1 MAAAGGTVFFV
12 PVQHVDSFTVTAIMD
27 VHHKR
32 NSFLL
37 GDKSLC
43 PDKHIVPFRQKIHN
57 EKTFTIF
64 DRKAARRES
73 VEEQYKKKKTG
84 SAKKA
89 APHGIKDRKSA
100 SEQKKKAQRAERI
113 PERKKSNWDDGEFL
127 DDWDEVSGKTAAH
140 SNKRRVKKPAGKSSQ
155 TFHEKSSQ
163 TFHEKSS
170 QNRTVKRSA
179 SASTAASGR
188 NRKRRSARKEP
199 MAALDIAIALTG
211 VLVLAAAAFTTSMYL
226 GRNEQNKQ
234 MEAVAAVGKNLEA
247 IGMSGE
253 EVLSAVAVA
262 AQNVSEEASEE
273 ETTETENGY
282 EEKDLEANVDV
293 ILKLSS
299 MQKDMKIKFAD
310 KNSGKLIGNQPF
322 TVKLEGASSQNAK
335 DDDKDGIIYL
345 KDLKAGDYVVTVTG
359 PDEISGR
366 KAAGIS
372 GRVTVK
378 DKIEYKK
385 VDVTD
390 EIKKESEINVAK
402 EDTAIAPAVESVLQD
417 TVEWVASTKTPAGNG
432 QEYEEVGKS
441 DIPEPAQARLLEPEI
456 KYAYFAKE
464 TQIAVFDQPREESPA
479 ERENTPPSESE
490 SSSESESTKPSESES
505 TKSTESESES
515 GSSKPT
521 ESESTKPSESESTKP
536 SESESA
542 TESSTAATEPTKTPE
557 TKPEEIKVKKIT
569 ISGSAT
575 VEVGQT
581 VSLSVTV
588 SPDNAANKS
597 VRWEIVSGKEF
608 ASVDDK
614 GTVKGVKAGEAKIK
628 AVAQD
633 GSNVESGIS
642 TVKVTEKKIN
652 RGDTKTLLKDKNGNQ
667 LYCKDGDTYREATT
681 ADYYTKDKFYRK
693 KANVEYRYTGW
704 QTIDGRRFFYDK
716 NGTAVTGEQ
725 VIQGGDGSLNTG
737 TVMGIDISKHNG
749 NIDWNAVKNS
759 GVQYVILRCGY
770 RGSASGVLV
779 EDQKFKSNIQG
790 ATAAGLKVGIYFFS
804 QAVNEVEAVEE
815 ASMTLSLIKKYR
827 ITYPVYIDV
836 ESANGRA
843 DGISKAARTSVINA
857 FCQTIRNSGY
867 TPGLYANKNWLT
879 EKINTGALGG
889 CKIWL
894 AQYVA
899 APTYGGRYEMW
910 QYSSR
915 GSIAGIKGNVDLNV
929 SYMGY

>member
-1 MAAAGGTVFFV
+1 M
-12 PVQHVDSFTVTAIMD
+12 
-27 VHHKR
+27 
-32 NSFLL
+32 
-37 GDKSLC
+37 
-43 PDKHIVPFRQKIHN
+43 
-57 EKTFTIF
+57 
-64 DRKAARRES
+64 
-73 VEEQYKKKKTG
+73 EEQHKKKKSG

-89 APHGIKDRKSA
+89 APHGIKDRKSV

-113 PERKKSNWDDGEFL
+113 PERKKSNRDDGKFL
-127 DDWDEVSGKTAAH
+127 DDWDEVSGKTAVH

-155 TFHEKSSQ
+155 
-163 TFHEKSS
+163 
-170 QNRTVKRSA
+170 NRTVKRSA
-179 SASTAASGR
+179 SALTAASGR
-188 NRKRRSARKEP
+188 NRKHRSARKEP

-273 ETTETENGY
+273 ETTETETGY

-464 TQIAVFDQPREESPA
+464 TQIAVFNQPREESPA
-479 ERENTPPSESE
+479 EGENTPPSESE
-490 SSSESESTKPSESES
+490 SSSESESTKPSESEG
-505 TKSTESESES
+505 TKPSESESES

-557 TKPEEIKVKKIT
+557 TKPEDVKVKKIT

-581 VSLSVTV
+581 VSLSAAV

-608 ASVDDK
+608 VSVDDK

-704 QTIDGRRFFYDK
+704 QTIDGKRFFYDK

-725 VIQGGDGSLNTG
+725 VIQGVKYTFNGDGSLNTG

-779 EDQKFKSNIQG
+779 EDQKFKKNIQG

-815 ASMTLSLIKKYR
+815 ASMTLSLIKNYR

>member
-1 MAAAGGTVFFV
+1 M
-12 PVQHVDSFTVTAIMD
+12 
-27 VHHKR
+27 
-32 NSFLL
+32 
-37 GDKSLC
+37 
-43 PDKHIVPFRQKIHN
+43 
-57 EKTFTIF
+57 
-64 DRKAARRES
+64 
-73 VEEQYKKKKTG
+73 EEQHKKKKTG

-89 APHGIKDRKSA
+89 APHGIKDRKSV

-140 SNKRRVKKPAGKSSQ
+140 SSKRRVKKSAG
-155 TFHEKSSQ
+155 KSSQ

-170 QNRTVKRSA
+170 QNRTAKRPGSA
-179 SASTAASGR
+179 SAAASGR
-188 NRKRRSARKEP
+188 NRNRRSARKEP

-234 MEAVAAVGKNLEA
+234 MEAVAAVGKNLED

-262 AQNVSEEASEE
+262 AQNASEEASEE
-273 ETTETENGY
+273 ETTETETGY

-310 KNSGKLIGNQPF
+310 KSSGKLIGNQPF
-322 TVKLEGASSQNAK
+322 TVKLEGASNQNAK

-366 KAAGIS
+366 KTAGIS

-402 EDTAIAPAVESVLQD
+402 EDTAIAPSVESVLQD

-464 TQIAVFDQPREESPA
+464 TQIAVFEQPREESPA
-479 ERENTPPSESE
+479 ESENTPPSESE
-490 SSSESESTKPSESES
+490 SSSESESTKPSESETAKPS
-505 TKSTESESES
+505 ESASES

-557 TKPEEIKVKKIT
+557 TKPEEVKVKKIT

-581 VSLSVTV
+581 ISLSAAV

-608 ASVDDK
+608 VSVDDK

-642 TVKVTEKKIN
+642 TVKVTEKKTN
-652 RGDTKTLLKDKNGNQ
+652 RGDTKTLLKDKKGNQ

-704 QTIDGRRFFYDK
+704 QTIDGKRFFYDK

-725 VIQGGDGSLNTG
+725 VIQGVKYTFNGDGSLNTG

-815 ASMTLSLIKKYR
+815 ASMTLSLIKNYR

-843 DGISKAARTSVINA
+843 DGISNAARTSVINA

>member
-1 MAAAGGTVFFV
+1 M
-12 PVQHVDSFTVTAIMD
+12 
-27 VHHKR
+27 
-32 NSFLL
+32 
-37 GDKSLC
+37 
-43 PDKHIVPFRQKIHN
+43 
-57 EKTFTIF
+57 
-64 DRKAARRES
+64 
-73 VEEQYKKKKTG
+73 EEQHKKKKTG

-89 APHGIKDRKSA
+89 APHGIKNRKSV

-113 PERKKSNWDDGEFL
+113 PERKKSNRDDGEFL

-155 TFHEKSSQ
+155 
-163 TFHEKSS
+163 
-170 QNRTVKRSA
+170 NRTVKRSA

-188 NRKRRSARKEP
+188 NRKHRSARKEP

-273 ETTETENGY
+273 ETTETGY

-479 ERENTPPSESE
+479 EGENTPPTESE
-490 SSSESESTKPSESES
+490 SSSESESTKPSESEG
-505 TKSTESESES
+505 TKPSESESES

-557 TKPEEIKVKKIT
+557 TKPEEVKVKKIT

-608 ASVDDK
+608 VSVDDK

-704 QTIDGRRFFYDK
+704 QTIDGKRFFYDK

-725 VIQGGDGSLNTG
+725 VIQGVKYTFNGDGSLNTG

-779 EDQKFKSNIQG
+779 EDQKFKRNIQG

-815 ASMTLSLIKKYR
+815 ASMTLSLIKNYR

-915 GSIAGIKGNVDLNV
+915 GAIAGIKGNVDLNV

>member
-1 MAAAGGTVFFV
+1 MEG
-12 PVQHVDSFTVTAIMD
+12 QH
-27 VHHKR
+27 
-32 NSFLL
+32 
-37 GDKSLC
+37 
-43 PDKHIVPFRQKIHN
+43 
-57 EKTFTIF
+57 
-64 DRKAARRES
+64 
-73 VEEQYKKKKTG
+73 KKKKTG
-84 SAKKA
+84 TAKKA
-89 APHGIKDRKSA
+89 APHGIKDRKSV

-113 PERKKSNWDDGEFL
+113 SERKKSNRDDGEFL

-163 TFHEKSS
+163 
-170 QNRTVKRSA
+170 NRTVKRSA
-179 SASTAASGR
+179 SALTAASGR
-188 NRKRRSARKEP
+188 NRTHRSARKEP

-262 AQNVSEEASEE
+262 AQNASEEASEE
-273 ETTETENGY
+273 ETAETETGY

-479 ERENTPPSESE
+479 ESENTPPTESE
-490 SSSESESTKPSESES
+490 SSSESESTKPSESEG
-505 TKSTESESES
+505 TKPTESESES

-542 TESSTAATEPTKTPE
+542 TESSTAATEPMKTPE

-608 ASVDDK
+608 VSVDDK

-633 GSNVESGIS
+633 GSDVESGIS

-704 QTIDGRRFFYDK
+704 QTIDGKRFFYDK

-725 VIQGGDGSLNTG
+725 VIQGVKYTFNGDGSLNTG

-779 EDQKFKSNIQG
+779 EDQKFRSNIQG

-815 ASMTLSLIKKYR
+815 ASMTLSLIKNYK

>member
-1 MAAAGGTVFFV
+1 M
-12 PVQHVDSFTVTAIMD
+12 
-27 VHHKR
+27 
-32 NSFLL
+32 
-37 GDKSLC
+37 
-43 PDKHIVPFRQKIHN
+43 
-57 EKTFTIF
+57 
-64 DRKAARRES
+64 
-73 VEEQYKKKKTG
+73 EEQHKKKKTG

-89 APHGIKDRKSA
+89 APHGIKDRKSV

-155 TFHEKSSQ
+155 
-163 TFHEKSS
+163 
-170 QNRTVKRSA
+170 NRTVKRSA

-188 NRKRRSARKEP
+188 NRKHRSARKEP

-262 AQNVSEEASEE
+262 AQNVSEETSEE
-273 ETTETENGY
+273 ETTETETGY

-366 KAAGIS
+366 KAVGIS

-417 TVEWVASTKTPAGNG
+417 TVEWVESTKTPAGNG

-464 TQIAVFDQPREESPA
+464 TQIAVFNQPREESPA
-479 ERENTPPSESE
+479 ESENTPPSESE
-490 SSSESESTKPSESES
+490 SSSESESTKPSESEG
-505 TKSTESESES
+505 TKPSESESES

-608 ASVDDK
+608 VSVDDK

-704 QTIDGRRFFYDK
+704 QTIDGKRFFYDK

-725 VIQGGDGSLNTG
+725 VIQGVKYTFNGDGSLNTG

-779 EDQKFKSNIQG
+779 EDQKFKRNIQG

>member
-1 MAAAGGTVFFV
+1 MEG
-12 PVQHVDSFTVTAIMD
+12 QH
-27 VHHKR
+27 
-32 NSFLL
+32 
-37 GDKSLC
+37 
-43 PDKHIVPFRQKIHN
+43 
-57 EKTFTIF
+57 
-64 DRKAARRES
+64 
-73 VEEQYKKKKTG
+73 KKKKTG
-84 SAKKA
+84 TAKKA
-89 APHGIKDRKSA
+89 APHGIKDRKSV

-113 PERKKSNWDDGEFL
+113 SERKKSNRDDGEFL

-163 TFHEKSS
+163 
-170 QNRTVKRSA
+170 NRTVKRSA
-179 SASTAASGR
+179 SALTAASGR
-188 NRKRRSARKEP
+188 NRTHRSARKEP

-262 AQNVSEEASEE
+262 AQNASEEASEE
-273 ETTETENGY
+273 ETTETETGY

-464 TQIAVFDQPREESPA
+464 TQIAVFDQPREEAPA
-479 ERENTPPSESE
+479 ESENTPPTESE
-490 SSSESESTKPSESES
+490 SSSESESTKPSESEG
-505 TKSTESESES
+505 TKPTESESES

-608 ASVDDK
+608 VSVDDK

-633 GSNVESGIS
+633 GSDVESGIS

-704 QTIDGRRFFYDK
+704 QTIDGKRFFYDK

-725 VIQGGDGSLNTG
+725 VIQGVKYTFNGDGSLNTG

-843 DGISKAARTSVINA
+843 DGISKEARTSVINA

>member
-1 MAAAGGTVFFV
+1 M
-12 PVQHVDSFTVTAIMD
+12 
-27 VHHKR
+27 
-32 NSFLL
+32 
-37 GDKSLC
+37 
-43 PDKHIVPFRQKIHN
+43 
-57 EKTFTIF
+57 
-64 DRKAARRES
+64 
-73 VEEQYKKKKTG
+73 EEQHKKKKSG

-89 APHGIKDRKSA
+89 APHGIKDRKSV

-113 PERKKSNWDDGEFL
+113 PDRKKSNRDDGEFL

-163 TFHEKSS
+163 
-170 QNRTVKRSA
+170 NRTVKRSV

-188 NRKRRSARKEP
+188 NRKHRSARKEP

-262 AQNVSEEASEE
+262 AQNVSEEVSGE
-273 ETTETENGY
+273 ETTETETETGY

-366 KAAGIS
+366 KTAGIS

-464 TQIAVFDQPREESPA
+464 TQIAVFDQPREEAPA
-479 ERENTPPSESE
+479 ENENTPPTESE
-490 SSSESESTKPSESES
+490 SSSESESTKPSESEG
-505 TKSTESESES
+505 TKPSESESES

-581 VSLSVTV
+581 VSFSVTV

-608 ASVDDK
+608 VSVDDK

-633 GSNVESGIS
+633 GSDVESGIS

-704 QTIDGRRFFYDK
+704 QTIDGKRFFYDK

-725 VIQGGDGSLNTG
+725 VIQGVKYTFNGDGSLNTG

-779 EDQKFKSNIQG
+779 EDQKFRSNIQG

-815 ASMTLSLIKKYR
+815 ASMTLSLIKNYK

>member
-1 MAAAGGTVFFV
+1 M
-12 PVQHVDSFTVTAIMD
+12 
-27 VHHKR
+27 
-32 NSFLL
+32 
-37 GDKSLC
+37 
-43 PDKHIVPFRQKIHN
+43 
-57 EKTFTIF
+57 
-64 DRKAARRES
+64 
-73 VEEQYKKKKTG
+73 EEQHKKKKTG

-89 APHGIKDRKSA
+89 APHGIKDRKSV

-163 TFHEKSS
+163 
-170 QNRTVKRSA
+170 NRAVKRSA

-188 NRKRRSARKEP
+188 NRKHRSARKEP

-273 ETTETENGY
+273 ETTETETGY

-417 TVEWVASTKTPAGNG
+417 TVEWVESTKTPAGNG

-479 ERENTPPSESE
+479 ESENTPPSESE
-490 SSSESESTKPSESES
+490 SSS
-505 TKSTESESES
+505 
-515 GSSKPT
+515 

-608 ASVDDK
+608 VSVDDK

-704 QTIDGRRFFYDK
+704 QTIDGKRFFYDK

-725 VIQGGDGSLNTG
+725 VIQGVKYTFNGDGSLNTG

-779 EDQKFKSNIQG
+779 EDQKFKRNIQG

-815 ASMTLSLIKKYR
+815 ASMTLSLIKNYR

-899 APTYGGRYEMW
+899 APTYAGRYEMW

>member
-1 MAAAGGTVFFV
+1 M
-12 PVQHVDSFTVTAIMD
+12 
-27 VHHKR
+27 
-32 NSFLL
+32 
-37 GDKSLC
+37 
-43 PDKHIVPFRQKIHN
+43 
-57 EKTFTIF
+57 
-64 DRKAARRES
+64 
-73 VEEQYKKKKTG
+73 EEQHKKKKTG

-89 APHGIKDRKSA
+89 APHGIKDRKSV

-163 TFHEKSS
+163 
-170 QNRTVKRSA
+170 NRTVKRSG

-188 NRKRRSARKEP
+188 NRKHRSARKEP

-226 GRNEQNKQ
+226 RRNEQNKQ
-234 MEAVAAVGKNLEA
+234 MEAVAVVGKNLEA

-262 AQNVSEEASEE
+262 AQNAPEEASEE
-273 ETTETENGY
+273 ETTETETGY

-464 TQIAVFDQPREESPA
+464 TQIAVFDQTREESPA
-479 ERENTPPSESE
+479 ENENTPPTESE
-490 SSSESESTKPSESES
+490 SSS
-505 TKSTESESES
+505 
-515 GSSKPT
+515 

-542 TESSTAATEPTKTPE
+542 TESSTAVTEPTKTPE
-557 TKPEEIKVKKIT
+557 TKPEEVKVKKIT

-608 ASVDDK
+608 VSVDDK

-704 QTIDGRRFFYDK
+704 QTIDGKRFFYDK

-725 VIQGGDGSLNTG
+725 VIQGVKYTFNGDGSLNTG

>member
-1 MAAAGGTVFFV
+1 M
-12 PVQHVDSFTVTAIMD
+12 
-27 VHHKR
+27 
-32 NSFLL
+32 
-37 GDKSLC
+37 
-43 PDKHIVPFRQKIHN
+43 
-57 EKTFTIF
+57 
-64 DRKAARRES
+64 
-73 VEEQYKKKKTG
+73 EEQHKKKKTG

-89 APHGIKDRKSA
+89 APHGIKNRKSV

-113 PERKKSNWDDGEFL
+113 PERKKSNRDDGEFL

-163 TFHEKSS
+163 
-170 QNRTVKRSA
+170 NRTVKRSG

-188 NRKRRSARKEP
+188 NRKHRSARKEP

-262 AQNVSEEASEE
+262 AQNASEEASEE
-273 ETTETENGY
+273 ETTETETGY

-464 TQIAVFDQPREESPA
+464 TQIAVFDQTREESPA
-479 ERENTPPSESE
+479 ENENTPPTESE
-490 SSSESESTKPSESES
+490 SSSESESTKPSESEG
-505 TKSTESESES
+505 TKPSESESES

-542 TESSTAATEPTKTPE
+542 TESSTAVTEPTKTPE
-557 TKPEEIKVKKIT
+557 TKPEEVKVKKIT

-608 ASVDDK
+608 VSVDDK

-642 TVKVTEKKIN
+642 TVKVTEKKTN

-704 QTIDGRRFFYDK
+704 QTIDGKRFFYDK

-725 VIQGGDGSLNTG
+725 VIQGVKYTFNGDGSLNTG

-779 EDQKFKSNIQG
+779 EDQKFKRNIQG

-815 ASMTLSLIKKYR
+815 ASMTLSLIKNYR

-915 GSIAGIKGNVDLNV
+915 GAIAGIKGNVDLNV

>member
-1 MAAAGGTVFFV
+1 M
-12 PVQHVDSFTVTAIMD
+12 
-27 VHHKR
+27 
-32 NSFLL
+32 
-37 GDKSLC
+37 
-43 PDKHIVPFRQKIHN
+43 
-57 EKTFTIF
+57 
-64 DRKAARRES
+64 
-73 VEEQYKKKKTG
+73 EEQHKKKKSG

-89 APHGIKDRKSA
+89 APHGIKDRKSV

-140 SNKRRVKKPAGKSSQ
+140 SSKRRVKKSAG
-155 TFHEKSSQ
+155 KSSQ

-170 QNRTVKRSA
+170 QNRTAKRPGSA
-179 SASTAASGR
+179 SAAASGR
-188 NRKRRSARKEP
+188 NRNRRSARKEP

-234 MEAVAAVGKNLEA
+234 MEAVAAVGKNLED

-262 AQNVSEEASEE
+262 AQNASEEASEE
-273 ETTETENGY
+273 ETTETETGY

-322 TVKLEGASSQNAK
+322 TVKLEGASNQNAK

-366 KAAGIS
+366 KTAGIS

-402 EDTAIAPAVESVLQD
+402 EDTAIAPSVESVLQD

-464 TQIAVFDQPREESPA
+464 TQIAVFEQPREESPA
-479 ERENTPPSESE
+479 ESENTPPSESE

-505 TKSTESESES
+505 TKPSESASES

-557 TKPEEIKVKKIT
+557 TKPEEVKVKKIT

-581 VSLSVTV
+581 VSLSAAV

-608 ASVDDK
+608 VSVDDK

-642 TVKVTEKKIN
+642 TVKVTEKKTN

-704 QTIDGRRFFYDK
+704 QTIDGKRFFYDK

-725 VIQGGDGSLNTG
+725 VIQGVKYTFNGDGSLNTG

-815 ASMTLSLIKKYR
+815 ASMTLSLIKNYR

-899 APTYGGRYEMW
+899 APTYAGRYEMW

>member
-1 MAAAGGTVFFV
+1 M
-12 PVQHVDSFTVTAIMD
+12 
-27 VHHKR
+27 
-32 NSFLL
+32 
-37 GDKSLC
+37 
-43 PDKHIVPFRQKIHN
+43 
-57 EKTFTIF
+57 
-64 DRKAARRES
+64 
-73 VEEQYKKKKTG
+73 EEQHKKKKTG

-89 APHGIKDRKSA
+89 APHGIKDRKSV

-155 TFHEKSSQ
+155 
-163 TFHEKSS
+163 
-170 QNRTVKRSA
+170 NRTVKRSA

-188 NRKRRSARKEP
+188 NRKHRSARKEP

-262 AQNVSEEASEE
+262 AQNVSVEASEE
-273 ETTETENGY
+273 ETTETGY

-479 ERENTPPSESE
+479 EGENTPPTESE
-490 SSSESESTKPSESES
+490 SSSESESTKPSESEG
-505 TKSTESESES
+505 TKPSESESES

-557 TKPEEIKVKKIT
+557 TKPEEVKVKKIT

-608 ASVDDK
+608 VSVDDK

-704 QTIDGRRFFYDK
+704 QTIDGKRFFYDK

-725 VIQGGDGSLNTG
+725 VIQGVKYTFNGDGSLNTG

-779 EDQKFKSNIQG
+779 EDQKFKRNIQG

-815 ASMTLSLIKKYR
+815 ASMTLSLIKNYR

>member
-1 MAAAGGTVFFV
+1 M
-12 PVQHVDSFTVTAIMD
+12 
-27 VHHKR
+27 
-32 NSFLL
+32 
-37 GDKSLC
+37 
-43 PDKHIVPFRQKIHN
+43 
-57 EKTFTIF
+57 
-64 DRKAARRES
+64 
-73 VEEQYKKKKTG
+73 EEQHKKKKTG

-89 APHGIKDRKSA
+89 APHGIKDRKSV

-113 PERKKSNWDDGEFL
+113 PERKKSNRDDGEFL
-127 DDWDEVSGKTAAH
+127 DDWDEVSGKTAVH
-140 SNKRRVKKPAGKSSQ
+140 SNKHRVKKPAG
-155 TFHEKSSQ
+155 KSSQ

-188 NRKRRSARKEP
+188 NRKHRSARKEP

-247 IGMSGE
+247 IGMPGE

-262 AQNVSEEASEE
+262 AQNAPEEVSEE
-273 ETTETENGY
+273 ETTETETETGY

-479 ERENTPPSESE
+479 ESENTPPTESE
-490 SSSESESTKPSESES
+490 SSSESESTKPSESEG
-505 TKSTESESES
+505 TKPSESESES

-608 ASVDDK
+608 VSVDDK

-667 LYCKDGDTYREATT
+667 LYYKDGDTYREATT

-704 QTIDGRRFFYDK
+704 QTIDGKRFFYDK

-725 VIQGGDGSLNTG
+725 VIQGVKYTFNGDGSLNTG

-804 QAVNEVEAVEE
+804 QAVNEMEAVEE

>member
-1 MAAAGGTVFFV
+1 M
-12 PVQHVDSFTVTAIMD
+12 
-27 VHHKR
+27 
-32 NSFLL
+32 
-37 GDKSLC
+37 
-43 PDKHIVPFRQKIHN
+43 
-57 EKTFTIF
+57 
-64 DRKAARRES
+64 
-73 VEEQYKKKKTG
+73 EEQHKKKKTG

-89 APHGIKDRKSA
+89 APHGIKDRKSV

-127 DDWDEVSGKTAAH
+127 DDWDEVSGKTAVH
-140 SNKRRVKKPAGKSSQ
+140 SNKRRVKKPAG
-155 TFHEKSSQ
+155 KSSQ

-262 AQNVSEEASEE
+262 AQNVSEEVSEE
-273 ETTETENGY
+273 ETTETETGY

-417 TVEWVASTKTPAGNG
+417 TVEWVESTKTPAGNG

-464 TQIAVFDQPREESPA
+464 TQIAVFDQPREEAPA
-479 ERENTPPSESE
+479 ESENTPPTESE
-490 SSSESESTKPSESES
+490 SSS
-505 TKSTESESES
+505 
-515 GSSKPT
+515 

-557 TKPEEIKVKKIT
+557 TKPEEVKVKKIT

-608 ASVDDK
+608 VSVDDK

-704 QTIDGRRFFYDK
+704 QTIDGKRFFYDK

-725 VIQGGDGSLNTG
+725 VIQGVKYTFNGDGSLNTG

>member
-1 MAAAGGTVFFV
+1 M
-12 PVQHVDSFTVTAIMD
+12 
-27 VHHKR
+27 
-32 NSFLL
+32 
-37 GDKSLC
+37 
-43 PDKHIVPFRQKIHN
+43 
-57 EKTFTIF
+57 
-64 DRKAARRES
+64 
-73 VEEQYKKKKTG
+73 EEQHKKKKTG

-89 APHGIKDRKSA
+89 APHGIKDRKSV

-163 TFHEKSS
+163 
-170 QNRTVKRSA
+170 NRTVKRSA

-188 NRKRRSARKEP
+188 NRKHRSARKEP

-273 ETTETENGY
+273 ETTETGY

-366 KAAGIS
+366 KAVGIS

-479 ERENTPPSESE
+479 EGENTPPSESE
-490 SSSESESTKPSESES
+490 SSSESESTKPSESEG
-505 TKSTESESES
+505 TKPTESESES

-557 TKPEEIKVKKIT
+557 TKPEEVKVKKIT

-581 VSLSVTV
+581 VSLSAAV

-608 ASVDDK
+608 VSVDDK

-642 TVKVTEKKIN
+642 AVKVTEKKIN

-704 QTIDGRRFFYDK
+704 QTIDGKRFFYDK

-725 VIQGGDGSLNTG
+725 VIQGVKYTFNGDGSLNTG

-779 EDQKFKSNIQG
+779 EDQKFKRNIQG

-815 ASMTLSLIKKYR
+815 ASMTLSLIKNYR

-929 SYMGY
+929 SYMSY

>member
-1 MAAAGGTVFFV
+1 M
-12 PVQHVDSFTVTAIMD
+12 
-27 VHHKR
+27 
-32 NSFLL
+32 
-37 GDKSLC
+37 
-43 PDKHIVPFRQKIHN
+43 
-57 EKTFTIF
+57 
-64 DRKAARRES
+64 
-73 VEEQYKKKKTG
+73 EEQHKKKKTG
-84 SAKKA
+84 SAKKT
-89 APHGIKDRKSA
+89 APNGIKDRKSV

-163 TFHEKSS
+163 
-170 QNRTVKRSA
+170 NRAVKRSA

-273 ETTETENGY
+273 ETTETETGY

-417 TVEWVASTKTPAGNG
+417 TVEWVESTKTPAGNG

-464 TQIAVFDQPREESPA
+464 TQIAVFNQPREESPA
-479 ERENTPPSESE
+479 ESENTPPSESE
-490 SSSESESTKPSESES
+490 SSS
-505 TKSTESESES
+505 
-515 GSSKPT
+515 

-557 TKPEEIKVKKIT
+557 TKPEEVKVKKIT

-608 ASVDDK
+608 VSVDDK

-704 QTIDGRRFFYDK
+704 QTIDGKRFFYDK

-725 VIQGGDGSLNTG
+725 VIQGVKYTFNGDGSLNTG

-899 APTYGGRYEMW
+899 APTYAGRYEMW

>member
-1 MAAAGGTVFFV
+1 M
-12 PVQHVDSFTVTAIMD
+12 
-27 VHHKR
+27 
-32 NSFLL
+32 
-37 GDKSLC
+37 
-43 PDKHIVPFRQKIHN
+43 
-57 EKTFTIF
+57 
-64 DRKAARRES
+64 
-73 VEEQYKKKKTG
+73 EEQHKKKKSG

-89 APHGIKDRKSA
+89 APHGIKDRKSV

-163 TFHEKSS
+163 
-170 QNRTVKRSA
+170 NRTAKRPGSA
-179 SASTAASGR
+179 SAAASGR

-234 MEAVAAVGKNLEA
+234 MEAVAAVGKNLED

-262 AQNVSEEASEE
+262 AQNASEEASEE
-273 ETTETENGY
+273 ETTETETGY

-310 KNSGKLIGNQPF
+310 KSSGKLIGNQPF

-366 KAAGIS
+366 KTAGIS

-402 EDTAIAPAVESVLQD
+402 EDTAVAPAVESVLQD

-464 TQIAVFDQPREESPA
+464 TQIAVFEQPREESPA
-479 ERENTPPSESE
+479 ESENTPPSESE

-505 TKSTESESES
+505 TKPSESASES

-557 TKPEEIKVKKIT
+557 TKPEEVKVKKIT

-581 VSLSVTV
+581 ISLSSAV

-608 ASVDDK
+608 VSVDDK

-642 TVKVTEKKIN
+642 TVKVTEKKTN

-704 QTIDGRRFFYDK
+704 QTIDGKRFFYDK

-725 VIQGGDGSLNTG
+725 VIQGVKYTFNGDGSLNTG

-815 ASMTLSLIKKYR
+815 ASMTLSLIKNYR

-899 APTYGGRYEMW
+899 APTYAGRYEMW

>member
-1 MAAAGGTVFFV
+1 M
-12 PVQHVDSFTVTAIMD
+12 
-27 VHHKR
+27 
-32 NSFLL
+32 
-37 GDKSLC
+37 
-43 PDKHIVPFRQKIHN
+43 
-57 EKTFTIF
+57 
-64 DRKAARRES
+64 
-73 VEEQYKKKKTG
+73 EEQHKKKKTG

-89 APHGIKDRKSA
+89 APHGIKDRKSV

-163 TFHEKSS
+163 
-170 QNRTVKRSA
+170 NRTVKRSG

-188 NRKRRSARKEP
+188 NRKHRSARKEP

-262 AQNVSEEASEE
+262 AQNASEEASEE
-273 ETTETENGY
+273 ETTETETGY

-464 TQIAVFDQPREESPA
+464 TQIAVFNQPREESPA
-479 ERENTPPSESE
+479 ESENTPPTESE
-490 SSSESESTKPSESES
+490 SSSESESTKP
-505 TKSTESESES
+505 TESESES

-542 TESSTAATEPTKTPE
+542 TESSTAATEPTKAPE
-557 TKPEEIKVKKIT
+557 TKPEEVKIKKIT

-608 ASVDDK
+608 VSVDDK

-704 QTIDGRRFFYDK
+704 QTIDGKRFFYDK

-725 VIQGGDGSLNTG
+725 VIQGVKYTFNGDGSLNTG

>member
-1 MAAAGGTVFFV
+1 M
-12 PVQHVDSFTVTAIMD
+12 
-27 VHHKR
+27 
-32 NSFLL
+32 
-37 GDKSLC
+37 
-43 PDKHIVPFRQKIHN
+43 
-57 EKTFTIF
+57 
-64 DRKAARRES
+64 
-73 VEEQYKKKKTG
+73 
-84 SAKKA
+84 
-89 APHGIKDRKSA
+89 
-100 SEQKKKAQRAERI
+100 
-113 PERKKSNWDDGEFL
+113 
-127 DDWDEVSGKTAAH
+127 
-140 SNKRRVKKPAGKSSQ
+140 
-155 TFHEKSSQ
+155 
-163 TFHEKSS
+163 
-170 QNRTVKRSA
+170 
-179 SASTAASGR
+179 
-188 NRKRRSARKEP
+188 
-199 MAALDIAIALTG
+199 
-211 VLVLAAAAFTTSMYL
+211 
-226 GRNEQNKQ
+226 
-234 MEAVAAVGKNLEA
+234 
-247 IGMSGE
+247 
-253 EVLSAVAVA
+253 
-262 AQNVSEEASEE
+262 
-273 ETTETENGY
+273 
-282 EEKDLEANVDV
+282 
-293 ILKLSS
+293 
-299 MQKDMKIKFAD
+299 
-310 KNSGKLIGNQPF
+310 
-322 TVKLEGASSQNAK
+322 
-335 DDDKDGIIYL
+335 
-345 KDLKAGDYVVTVTG
+345 
-359 PDEISGR
+359 
-366 KAAGIS
+366 
-372 GRVTVK
+372 TVK

-479 ERENTPPSESE
+479 ENENTPPSESE

-505 TKSTESESES
+505 TKPSESASESES
-515 GSSKPT
+515 SKPA

-557 TKPEEIKVKKIT
+557 TKPEEVKVKKIT
-569 ISGSAT
+569 IPGSAT

-581 VSLSVTV
+581 VSLSAAV

-597 VRWEIVSGKEF
+597 VRWEIVSGKDF
-608 ASVDDK
+608 VSVDDK

-633 GSNVESGIS
+633 GSNVESGTS
-642 TVKVTEKKIN
+642 TVKVTEKKVN

-704 QTIDGRRFFYDK
+704 QTIDGKRFFYDK

-725 VIQGGDGSLNTG
+725 VIQGVKYTFNGDGSLNTG

-815 ASMTLSLIKKYR
+815 ASMTLSLIKNYR

-879 EKINTGALGG
+879 EKIDTGALGG

>member
-1 MAAAGGTVFFV
+1 M
-12 PVQHVDSFTVTAIMD
+12 
-27 VHHKR
+27 
-32 NSFLL
+32 
-37 GDKSLC
+37 
-43 PDKHIVPFRQKIHN
+43 
-57 EKTFTIF
+57 
-64 DRKAARRES
+64 
-73 VEEQYKKKKTG
+73 EEQHKKKKSG

-89 APHGIKDRKSA
+89 APHGIKDRKSV

-140 SNKRRVKKPAGKSSQ
+140 SSKRRVKKPAGKR
-155 TFHEKSSQ
+155 SQ

-170 QNRTVKRSA
+170 QNRTAKRPGSA
-179 SASTAASGR
+179 SAAASGR

-234 MEAVAAVGKNLEA
+234 MEAVAAVGKNLED

-262 AQNVSEEASEE
+262 AQNASEEASEE
-273 ETTETENGY
+273 ETTETETGY

-366 KAAGIS
+366 KTAGIS

-402 EDTAIAPAVESVLQD
+402 EDTAIAPSVESVLQD

-464 TQIAVFDQPREESPA
+464 TQIAVFEQPREESPA
-479 ERENTPPSESE
+479 ESENTPPSESE

-505 TKSTESESES
+505 TKPSESASES

-557 TKPEEIKVKKIT
+557 TKPEEVKVKKIT

-581 VSLSVTV
+581 ISLSAAV

-608 ASVDDK
+608 VSVDDK

-642 TVKVTEKKIN
+642 TVKVTEKKTN

-704 QTIDGRRFFYDK
+704 QTIDGKRFFYDK

-725 VIQGGDGSLNTG
+725 VIQGVKYTFNGDGSLNTG

-815 ASMTLSLIKKYR
+815 ASMTLSLIKNYR

-843 DGISKAARTSVINA
+843 DGIPKAARTSVINA

-899 APTYGGRYEMW
+899 APTYAGRYEMW

>member
-1 MAAAGGTVFFV
+1 M
-12 PVQHVDSFTVTAIMD
+12 
-27 VHHKR
+27 
-32 NSFLL
+32 
-37 GDKSLC
+37 
-43 PDKHIVPFRQKIHN
+43 
-57 EKTFTIF
+57 
-64 DRKAARRES
+64 
-73 VEEQYKKKKTG
+73 EEQHKKKKTG

-89 APHGIKDRKSA
+89 APHGIKDRKSV

-113 PERKKSNWDDGEFL
+113 PERKKSNRDDGEFL

-163 TFHEKSS
+163 
-170 QNRTVKRSA
+170 NRTVKRSA
-179 SASTAASGR
+179 SALTAASGR
-188 NRKRRSARKEP
+188 NRKHRSARKEP

-262 AQNVSEEASEE
+262 AQNAPEEVSEE
-273 ETTETENGY
+273 ETTETETETGY

-366 KAAGIS
+366 KTAGIS

-385 VDVTD
+385 IDVTD

-464 TQIAVFDQPREESPA
+464 TQIAVFDQTREESPA
-479 ERENTPPSESE
+479 ENENTPPTESE
-490 SSSESESTKPSESES
+490 SSSESESTKPSESEG
-505 TKSTESESES
+505 TKPSESESES

-608 ASVDDK
+608 VSVDDK

-704 QTIDGRRFFYDK
+704 QTIDGKRFFYDK

-725 VIQGGDGSLNTG
+725 VIQGVKYTFNGDGSLNTG

-843 DGISKAARTSVINA
+843 DGISKEARTSVINA

>member
-1 MAAAGGTVFFV
+1 M
-12 PVQHVDSFTVTAIMD
+12 
-27 VHHKR
+27 
-32 NSFLL
+32 
-37 GDKSLC
+37 
-43 PDKHIVPFRQKIHN
+43 
-57 EKTFTIF
+57 
-64 DRKAARRES
+64 
-73 VEEQYKKKKTG
+73 EEQHKKKKTG

-89 APHGIKDRKSA
+89 APHGIKDRKSV

-113 PERKKSNWDDGEFL
+113 PERKKSNRDDGEFL

-155 TFHEKSSQ
+155 
-163 TFHEKSS
+163 
-170 QNRTVKRSA
+170 NRTVKRSA

-188 NRKRRSARKEP
+188 NRKHRSARKEP

-273 ETTETENGY
+273 ETTETEIGY

-490 SSSESESTKPSESES
+490 SSSESESTKPSESEG
-505 TKSTESESES
+505 TKPTESESES

-557 TKPEEIKVKKIT
+557 TKPEEVKVKKIT

-581 VSLSVTV
+581 VSLSAAV

-608 ASVDDK
+608 VSVDDK

-704 QTIDGRRFFYDK
+704 QTIDGKRFFYDK

-725 VIQGGDGSLNTG
+725 VIQGVKYTFNGDGSLNTG

>member
-73 VEEQYKKKKTG
+73 VEEQHKKKKTG

-89 APHGIKDRKSA
+89 APHGIKDRKSV

-163 TFHEKSS
+163 
-170 QNRTVKRSA
+170 NRAVKRSA

-273 ETTETENGY
+273 ETTETETGY

-417 TVEWVASTKTPAGNG
+417 TVEWVESTKTPAGNG
-432 QEYEEVGKS
+432 QEYE
-441 DIPEPAQARLLEPEI
+441 R
-456 KYAYFAKE
+456 
-464 TQIAVFDQPREESPA
+464 
-479 ERENTPPSESE
+479 PS
-490 SSSESESTKPSESES
+490 TR
-505 TKSTESESES
+505 
-515 GSSKPT
+515 
-521 ESESTKPSESESTKP
+521 
-536 SESESA
+536 
-542 TESSTAATEPTKTPE
+542 TA
-557 TKPEEIKVKKIT
+557 IT
-569 ISGSAT
+569 T
-575 VEVGQT
+575 
-581 VSLSVTV
+581 
-588 SPDNAANKS
+588 
-597 VRWEIVSGKEF
+597 
-608 ASVDDK
+608 
-614 GTVKGVKAGEAKIK
+614 
-628 AVAQD
+628 
-633 GSNVESGIS
+633 
-642 TVKVTEKKIN
+642 
-652 RGDTKTLLKDKNGNQ
+652 
-667 LYCKDGDTYREATT
+667 
-681 ADYYTKDKFYRK
+681 
-693 KANVEYRYTGW
+693 
-704 QTIDGRRFFYDK
+704 
-716 NGTAVTGEQ
+716 
-725 VIQGGDGSLNTG
+725 
-737 TVMGIDISKHNG
+737 
-749 NIDWNAVKNS
+749 
-759 GVQYVILRCGY
+759 
-770 RGSASGVLV
+770 
-779 EDQKFKSNIQG
+779 
-790 ATAAGLKVGIYFFS
+790 
-804 QAVNEVEAVEE
+804 
-815 ASMTLSLIKKYR
+815 
-827 ITYPVYIDV
+827 
-836 ESANGRA
+836 
-843 DGISKAARTSVINA
+843 
-857 FCQTIRNSGY
+857 
-867 TPGLYANKNWLT
+867 
-879 EKINTGALGG
+879 
-889 CKIWL
+889 
-894 AQYVA
+894 
-899 APTYGGRYEMW
+899 
-910 QYSSR
+910 
-915 GSIAGIKGNVDLNV
+915 
-929 SYMGY
+929 

>member
-1 MAAAGGTVFFV
+1 M
-12 PVQHVDSFTVTAIMD
+12 
-27 VHHKR
+27 
-32 NSFLL
+32 
-37 GDKSLC
+37 
-43 PDKHIVPFRQKIHN
+43 
-57 EKTFTIF
+57 
-64 DRKAARRES
+64 
-73 VEEQYKKKKTG
+73 EEQHKKKKTG

-89 APHGIKDRKSA
+89 APHGIKDRKSV

-140 SNKRRVKKPAGKSSQ
+140 SNKRYVKKPAGKSSQ
-155 TFHEKSSQ
+155 
-163 TFHEKSS
+163 
-170 QNRTVKRSA
+170 NRTVNRSA

-262 AQNVSEEASEE
+262 AQNVSEEVSEE
-273 ETTETENGY
+273 ETTETETGY

-335 DDDKDGIIYL
+335 DDDKDGVIYL

-417 TVEWVASTKTPAGNG
+417 TVEWVESTKTPAGNG

-464 TQIAVFDQPREESPA
+464 TQIAVFNQPREESPA
-479 ERENTPPSESE
+479 ESENTPPSESE

-505 TKSTESESES
+505 TKPTESESES

-608 ASVDDK
+608 VSVDDK

-704 QTIDGRRFFYDK
+704 QTIDGKRFFYDK

-725 VIQGGDGSLNTG
+725 VIQGVKYTFNGDGSLNTG

-815 ASMTLSLIKKYR
+815 ASMTLSLIKNYR

>member
-1 MAAAGGTVFFV
+1 M
-12 PVQHVDSFTVTAIMD
+12 
-27 VHHKR
+27 
-32 NSFLL
+32 
-37 GDKSLC
+37 
-43 PDKHIVPFRQKIHN
+43 
-57 EKTFTIF
+57 
-64 DRKAARRES
+64 
-73 VEEQYKKKKTG
+73 EEQHKKKKTG
-84 SAKKA
+84 SAKKT
-89 APHGIKDRKSA
+89 APHGIKDRKSV

-127 DDWDEVSGKTAAH
+127 DDWDEVSGKTPAH

-163 TFHEKSS
+163 
-170 QNRTVKRSA
+170 NRTVNRSA

-253 EVLSAVAVA
+253 EVLSAVAAA
-262 AQNVSEEASEE
+262 AQNVSEEVSEE
-273 ETTETENGY
+273 ETTETETGY

-417 TVEWVASTKTPAGNG
+417 TVEWVESTKTPAGNG

-479 ERENTPPSESE
+479 EGENTPPSESE
-490 SSSESESTKPSESES
+490 SSS
-505 TKSTESESES
+505 
-515 GSSKPT
+515 

-557 TKPEEIKVKKIT
+557 TKPEEVKVKKIT

-608 ASVDDK
+608 VSVDDK

-704 QTIDGRRFFYDK
+704 QTIDGKRFFYDK

-725 VIQGGDGSLNTG
+725 VIQGVKYTFNGDGSLNTG

-843 DGISKAARTSVINA
+843 DGISKATRTSVINA

>member
-1 MAAAGGTVFFV
+1 M
-12 PVQHVDSFTVTAIMD
+12 
-27 VHHKR
+27 
-32 NSFLL
+32 
-37 GDKSLC
+37 
-43 PDKHIVPFRQKIHN
+43 
-57 EKTFTIF
+57 
-64 DRKAARRES
+64 
-73 VEEQYKKKKTG
+73 EEQHKKKKTG

-89 APHGIKDRKSA
+89 APHGIKDRKSV

-140 SNKRRVKKPAGKSSQ
+140 SNKRYVKKPAG
-155 TFHEKSSQ
+155 
-163 TFHEKSS
+163 KSS

-188 NRKRRSARKEP
+188 NRKHRSARKEP

-273 ETTETENGY
+273 ETTETETGY

-417 TVEWVASTKTPAGNG
+417 TVEWVESTKTPAGNG

-464 TQIAVFDQPREESPA
+464 TQIAVFNQPREESPA
-479 ERENTPPSESE
+479 EGENTPPSESE

-505 TKSTESESES
+505 TKPTESESES

-557 TKPEEIKVKKIT
+557 TKPEEVKVKKIT

-608 ASVDDK
+608 VSVDDK

-704 QTIDGRRFFYDK
+704 QTIDGKRFFYDK

-725 VIQGGDGSLNTG
+725 VIQGVKYTFNGDGSLNTG

-779 EDQKFKSNIQG
+779 EDQKFKRNIQG

>member
-1 MAAAGGTVFFV
+1 M
-12 PVQHVDSFTVTAIMD
+12 
-27 VHHKR
+27 
-32 NSFLL
+32 
-37 GDKSLC
+37 
-43 PDKHIVPFRQKIHN
+43 
-57 EKTFTIF
+57 
-64 DRKAARRES
+64 
-73 VEEQYKKKKTG
+73 EEQHKKKKSG

-89 APHGIKDRKSA
+89 APHGIKDRKSV
-100 SEQKKKAQRAERI
+100 SEQKKKTQRAERI

-140 SNKRRVKKPAGKSSQ
+140 SSKRRVKKPAGKSSQ

-163 TFHEKSS
+163 
-170 QNRTVKRSA
+170 NRTAKRSGSA
-179 SASTAASGR
+179 SAAASGR

-234 MEAVAAVGKNLEA
+234 MEAVAAVGKNLED

-262 AQNVSEEASEE
+262 AQNASEEASEE
-273 ETTETENGY
+273 ETTETETGY

-464 TQIAVFDQPREESPA
+464 TQIAVFDQTREESPA
-479 ERENTPPSESE
+479 ENENTPPTESG
-490 SSSESESTKPSESES
+490 SSSESESTKPSESEG
-505 TKSTESESES
+505 TKPSESESES

-608 ASVDDK
+608 VSVDDK

-704 QTIDGRRFFYDK
+704 QTIDGKRFFYDK

-725 VIQGGDGSLNTG
+725 VIQGVKYTFNGDGSLNTG

-815 ASMTLSLIKKYR
+815 ASMTLSLIKNYR

-879 EKINTGALGG
+879 EKIDTGALGG

>member
-1 MAAAGGTVFFV
+1 M
-12 PVQHVDSFTVTAIMD
+12 
-27 VHHKR
+27 
-32 NSFLL
+32 
-37 GDKSLC
+37 
-43 PDKHIVPFRQKIHN
+43 
-57 EKTFTIF
+57 
-64 DRKAARRES
+64 
-73 VEEQYKKKKTG
+73 EEQHKKKKTG

-89 APHGIKDRKSA
+89 APHGIKDRKSV

-163 TFHEKSS
+163 
-170 QNRTVKRSA
+170 NRAVKRSA

-273 ETTETENGY
+273 ETTETETGY

-417 TVEWVASTKTPAGNG
+417 TVEWVESTKTPAGNG

-464 TQIAVFDQPREESPA
+464 TQIAVFNQPREESPA
-479 ERENTPPSESE
+479 EGENTPPSESE
-490 SSSESESTKPSESES
+490 SSSESESTKPSESEG
-505 TKSTESESES
+505 TKPTESESES

-557 TKPEEIKVKKIT
+557 TKPEEVKVKKIT

-608 ASVDDK
+608 VSVDDK

-642 TVKVTEKKIN
+642 TVKVTEKRIN

-667 LYCKDGDTYREATT
+667 LYCKDGYQSCKRISEG
-681 ADYYTKDKFYRK
+681 K
-693 KANVEYRYTGW
+693 
-704 QTIDGRRFFYDK
+704 
-716 NGTAVTGEQ
+716 
-725 VIQGGDGSLNTG
+725 
-737 TVMGIDISKHNG
+737 MGI
-749 NIDWNAVKNS
+749 
-759 GVQYVILRCGY
+759 
-770 RGSASGVLV
+770 
-779 EDQKFKSNIQG
+779 
-790 ATAAGLKVGIYFFS
+790 FS
-804 QAVNEVEAVEE
+804 
-815 ASMTLSLIKKYR
+815 
-827 ITYPVYIDV
+827 
-836 ESANGRA
+836 
-843 DGISKAARTSVINA
+843 
-857 FCQTIRNSGY
+857 
-867 TPGLYANKNWLT
+867 
-879 EKINTGALGG
+879 
-889 CKIWL
+889 
-894 AQYVA
+894 
-899 APTYGGRYEMW
+899 
-910 QYSSR
+910 
-915 GSIAGIKGNVDLNV
+915 
-929 SYMGY
+929 

>member
-1 MAAAGGTVFFV
+1 M
-12 PVQHVDSFTVTAIMD
+12 
-27 VHHKR
+27 
-32 NSFLL
+32 
-37 GDKSLC
+37 
-43 PDKHIVPFRQKIHN
+43 
-57 EKTFTIF
+57 
-64 DRKAARRES
+64 
-73 VEEQYKKKKTG
+73 EEQHKKKKSG

-89 APHGIKDRKSA
+89 APHGIKDRKSV

-155 TFHEKSSQ
+155 
-163 TFHEKSS
+163 
-170 QNRTVKRSA
+170 NRTVKRSA

-188 NRKRRSARKEP
+188 NRKHRSARKEP

-262 AQNVSEEASEE
+262 AQNVSEEVSEE
-273 ETTETENGY
+273 ETTETETGY

-417 TVEWVASTKTPAGNG
+417 TVEWVESTKTPAGNG

-464 TQIAVFDQPREESPA
+464 TQIAVFNQPREESPA
-479 ERENTPPSESE
+479 ESENTPPSESE

-505 TKSTESESES
+505 TKPSESESES

-608 ASVDDK
+608 VSVDDK

-704 QTIDGRRFFYDK
+704 QTIDGKRFFYDK

-725 VIQGGDGSLNTG
+725 VIQGVKYTFNGDGSLNTG

-779 EDQKFKSNIQG
+779 EDQKFKKNIQG

-815 ASMTLSLIKKYR
+815 ASMTLSLIKNYR

>member
-1 MAAAGGTVFFV
+1 M
-12 PVQHVDSFTVTAIMD
+12 
-27 VHHKR
+27 
-32 NSFLL
+32 
-37 GDKSLC
+37 
-43 PDKHIVPFRQKIHN
+43 
-57 EKTFTIF
+57 
-64 DRKAARRES
+64 
-73 VEEQYKKKKTG
+73 EEQHKKKKTG

-89 APHGIKDRKSA
+89 APHGIKDRKSV

-113 PERKKSNWDDGEFL
+113 PERKKSNWVDGEFL

-163 TFHEKSS
+163 
-170 QNRTVKRSA
+170 NRTVKRSG

-188 NRKRRSARKEP
+188 NRKHRSARKEP

-247 IGMSGE
+247 IGMPGE

-262 AQNVSEEASEE
+262 AQNAPEEVSEE
-273 ETTETENGY
+273 ETTETETETGY

-366 KAAGIS
+366 KAVGIS

-479 ERENTPPSESE
+479 ESENTPPTESE
-490 SSSESESTKPSESES
+490 SSSESESTKPSESEG
-505 TKSTESESES
+505 TKPTESESES

-704 QTIDGRRFFYDK
+704 QTIDGKRFFYDK

-725 VIQGGDGSLNTG
+725 VIQGVKYTFNGDGSLNTG

-857 FCQTIRNSGY
+857 FCQPIRNSGY

>member
-1 MAAAGGTVFFV
+1 M
-12 PVQHVDSFTVTAIMD
+12 
-27 VHHKR
+27 
-32 NSFLL
+32 
-37 GDKSLC
+37 
-43 PDKHIVPFRQKIHN
+43 
-57 EKTFTIF
+57 
-64 DRKAARRES
+64 
-73 VEEQYKKKKTG
+73 EEQHKKKKTG

-89 APHGIKDRKSA
+89 ALHGIKDRKSV

-163 TFHEKSS
+163 
-170 QNRTVKRSA
+170 NRTVKRSG

-188 NRKRRSARKEP
+188 NRKHRSARKEP

-273 ETTETENGY
+273 ETTETGY
-282 EEKDLEANVDV
+282 EEKNLEANVDV

-479 ERENTPPSESE
+479 EGENTPPSESE
-490 SSSESESTKPSESES
+490 SSS
-505 TKSTESESES
+505 
-515 GSSKPT
+515 

-557 TKPEEIKVKKIT
+557 TKPEEVKVKKIT

-704 QTIDGRRFFYDK
+704 QTIDGKRFFYDK

-725 VIQGGDGSLNTG
+725 VIQGVKYTFNGDGSLNTG

-779 EDQKFKSNIQG
+779 EDQKFKRNIQG

-815 ASMTLSLIKKYR
+815 ASMTLSLIKNYR

>member
-1 MAAAGGTVFFV
+1 M
-12 PVQHVDSFTVTAIMD
+12 
-27 VHHKR
+27 
-32 NSFLL
+32 
-37 GDKSLC
+37 
-43 PDKHIVPFRQKIHN
+43 
-57 EKTFTIF
+57 
-64 DRKAARRES
+64 
-73 VEEQYKKKKTG
+73 EEQHKKKKSG

-89 APHGIKDRKSA
+89 APHGIKDRKSV

-113 PERKKSNWDDGEFL
+113 PERKRSNWDDGEFL

-140 SNKRRVKKPAGKSSQ
+140 SSKRRVKKPAGKR
-155 TFHEKSSQ
+155 SQ

-170 QNRTVKRSA
+170 QNRTAKRPGSA
-179 SASTAASGR
+179 SAAASGR

-234 MEAVAAVGKNLEA
+234 MEAVAAVGKNLED

-262 AQNVSEEASEE
+262 AQNASEEASEE
-273 ETTETENGY
+273 ETTETETGY

-322 TVKLEGASSQNAK
+322 TVKLEGASNQNAK

-366 KAAGIS
+366 KTAGIS

-402 EDTAIAPAVESVLQD
+402 EDTAIAPSVESVLQD

-464 TQIAVFDQPREESPA
+464 TQIAVFEQPREESPA
-479 ERENTPPSESE
+479 ESENTPPSESE

-505 TKSTESESES
+505 TKPSESASES

-557 TKPEEIKVKKIT
+557 TKPEEVKVKKIT

-581 VSLSVTV
+581 ISLSAAV

-608 ASVDDK
+608 VSVDDK

-642 TVKVTEKKIN
+642 TVKVTEKKTN

-693 KANVEYRYTGW
+693 KANMEYRYTGW
-704 QTIDGRRFFYDK
+704 QTIDGKRFFYDK

-725 VIQGGDGSLNTG
+725 VIQGVKYTFNGDGSLNTG

-815 ASMTLSLIKKYR
+815 ASMTLSLIKNYR

-899 APTYGGRYEMW
+899 APTYAGRYEMW

>member
-1 MAAAGGTVFFV
+1 MCHLDKKYTTKKRLQFSTGKLPGGN
-12 PVQHVDSFTVTAIMD
+12 QW
-27 VHHKR
+27 R
-32 NSFLL
+32 NS
-37 GDKSLC
+37 
-43 PDKHIVPFRQKIHN
+43 IR
-57 EKTFTIF
+57 
-64 DRKAARRES
+64 RKNGKC
-73 VEEQYKKKKTG
+73 Q
-84 SAKKA
+84 KA
-89 APHGIKDRKSA
+89 APHGIKDRKSV

-163 TFHEKSS
+163 
-170 QNRTVKRSA
+170 NRAVKRSA

-188 NRKRRSARKEP
+188 NRKHRSARKEP

-262 AQNVSEEASEE
+262 AQNVSEESSEE
-273 ETTETENGY
+273 ETTETETGY

-366 KAAGIS
+366 KAVGIS

-417 TVEWVASTKTPAGNG
+417 TVEWVESTKTPAGNG

-464 TQIAVFDQPREESPA
+464 TQIAVFDQPREESLRRA
-479 ERENTPPSESE
+479 RTRRLRRVNLPPRAKAQSRPRVKVQSLRRANRNPEAASRRKARAR
-490 SSSESESTKPSESES
+490 SRPRVKVQSLRKANLQPKAALQRQSRRKRRKPS
-505 TKSTESESES
+505 
-515 GSSKPT
+515 
-521 ESESTKPSESESTKP
+521 
-536 SESESA
+536 
-542 TESSTAATEPTKTPE
+542 
-557 TKPEEIKVKKIT
+557 
-569 ISGSAT
+569 
-575 VEVGQT
+575 
-581 VSLSVTV
+581 
-588 SPDNAANKS
+588 
-597 VRWEIVSGKEF
+597 
-608 ASVDDK
+608 
-614 GTVKGVKAGEAKIK
+614 
-628 AVAQD
+628 
-633 GSNVESGIS
+633 
-642 TVKVTEKKIN
+642 
-652 RGDTKTLLKDKNGNQ
+652 
-667 LYCKDGDTYREATT
+667 
-681 ADYYTKDKFYRK
+681 
-693 KANVEYRYTGW
+693 
-704 QTIDGRRFFYDK
+704 RR
-716 NGTAVTGEQ
+716 
-725 VIQGGDGSLNTG
+725 
-737 TVMGIDISKHNG
+737 
-749 NIDWNAVKNS
+749 
-759 GVQYVILRCGY
+759 R
-770 RGSASGVLV
+770 
-779 EDQKFKSNIQG
+779 
-790 ATAAGLKVGIYFFS
+790 
-804 QAVNEVEAVEE
+804 
-815 ASMTLSLIKKYR
+815 
-827 ITYPVYIDV
+827 
-836 ESANGRA
+836 
-843 DGISKAARTSVINA
+843 
-857 FCQTIRNSGY
+857 
-867 TPGLYANKNWLT
+867 
-879 EKINTGALGG
+879 
-889 CKIWL
+889 
-894 AQYVA
+894 
-899 APTYGGRYEMW
+899 
-910 QYSSR
+910 
-915 GSIAGIKGNVDLNV
+915 
-929 SYMGY
+929 

>member
-1 MAAAGGTVFFV
+1 M
-12 PVQHVDSFTVTAIMD
+12 
-27 VHHKR
+27 
-32 NSFLL
+32 
-37 GDKSLC
+37 
-43 PDKHIVPFRQKIHN
+43 
-57 EKTFTIF
+57 
-64 DRKAARRES
+64 
-73 VEEQYKKKKTG
+73 EEQHKKKKTG

-89 APHGIKDRKSA
+89 APHGIKDRKSV

-140 SNKRRVKKPAGKSSQ
+140 SNKRRVKKPAGKSN
-155 TFHEKSSQ
+155 Q

-170 QNRTVKRSA
+170 QNRTVNRSA

-262 AQNVSEEASEE
+262 AQNVSEEVSEE
-273 ETTETENGY
+273 ETTETETGY

-417 TVEWVASTKTPAGNG
+417 TVEWVESTKTPAGNG

-479 ERENTPPSESE
+479 ESENTPPSESE
-490 SSSESESTKPSESES
+490 SSS
-505 TKSTESESES
+505 
-515 GSSKPT
+515 

-557 TKPEEIKVKKIT
+557 TKPEEVKVKKIT

-581 VSLSVTV
+581 VSLSAAV

-608 ASVDDK
+608 VSVDDK

-704 QTIDGRRFFYDK
+704 QTIDGKRFFYDK

-725 VIQGGDGSLNTG
+725 VIQGVKYTFNGDGSLNTG

-779 EDQKFKSNIQG
+779 EDQKFKRNIQG

-843 DGISKAARTSVINA
+843 DGISKVARTSVINA

>member
-1 MAAAGGTVFFV
+1 M
-12 PVQHVDSFTVTAIMD
+12 
-27 VHHKR
+27 
-32 NSFLL
+32 
-37 GDKSLC
+37 
-43 PDKHIVPFRQKIHN
+43 
-57 EKTFTIF
+57 
-64 DRKAARRES
+64 
-73 VEEQYKKKKTG
+73 EEQHKKKKSG

-89 APHGIKDRKSA
+89 APHGIKDRKSV

-140 SNKRRVKKPAGKSSQ
+140 SSKRRVKKPAGKSSQ

-163 TFHEKSS
+163 
-170 QNRTVKRSA
+170 NRTAKRPG

-234 MEAVAAVGKNLEA
+234 MEAVAAVGKNLED

-262 AQNVSEEASEE
+262 AQNVSEEVSEE
-273 ETTETENGY
+273 ETTEVETGY
-282 EEKDLEANVDV
+282 EEKDLKADVDV

-310 KNSGKLIGNQPF
+310 KSSGKLIGNQPF

-335 DDDKDGIIYL
+335 DDDKDGVIYL

-359 PDEISGR
+359 PDEIGGR
-366 KAAGIS
+366 KTAGIS

-479 ERENTPPSESE
+479 ENENTPPSESE

-505 TKSTESESES
+505 TKPSESASESES
-515 GSSKPT
+515 SKPA

-557 TKPEEIKVKKIT
+557 TKPEEVKVKKIT
-569 ISGSAT
+569 IPGSAT

-581 VSLSVTV
+581 VSLSAAV

-597 VRWEIVSGKEF
+597 VRWEIVSGKDF
-608 ASVDDK
+608 VSVDDK

-633 GSNVESGIS
+633 GSNVESGTS
-642 TVKVTEKKIN
+642 TVKVTEKKVN

-704 QTIDGRRFFYDK
+704 QTIDGKRFFYDK

-725 VIQGGDGSLNTG
+725 VIQGVKYTFNGDGSLNTG

-815 ASMTLSLIKKYR
+815 ASMTLSLIKNYR

-879 EKINTGALGG
+879 EKIDTGALGG